1 VVSNPTEQ
9 QGLMPRQEEH
19 DQPKNLV
26 DAPHEAEHSARSLQE
41 AADSHATLQGYA
53 AMNKADASEE
63 MKQEAY
69 REGEEEELRQK
80 AAKGTS

>member
-1 VVSNPTEQ
+1 
-9 QGLMPRQEEH
+9 MPRQEEH
-19 DQPKNLV
+19 DTPKNLV
-26 DAPHEAEHSARSLQE
+26 DAPGEAERSARSLQQ

-63 MKQEAY
+63 MKEEAY
-69 REGEEEELRQK
+69 REGEEEDEVRRK

>member
-1 VVSNPTEQ
+1 
-9 QGLMPRQEEH
+9 MPRQEEH
-19 DQPKNLV
+19 DKPENLV
-26 DAPHEAEHSARSLQE
+26 DAPHEAEYSARSLQQ

-63 MKQEAY
+63 MKEEAY
-69 REGEEEELRQK
+69 REGEEEDAARRN